1 MKKTVFK
8 ITSLI
13 LVLALLL
20 SFTVSCTGY
29 CTHKDEDGDGVCDL
43 CGENIGE
50 PACSHTDNDK
60 DGICD
65 KCGKN
70 LGKLPCS
77 HEDENRDGV
86 CDKCG
91 ENIGERTPSKDELL
105 EAAEE
110 ALAGNPYRIVT
121 SFTAECDN
129 PKYSKDISAL
139 FGGSSVEITVN
150 GGNVRVETPGNTSIY
165 YSVIIVN
172 NTAYVRYIDYRSF
185 ESLRVKSPLSAEQ
198 RSELWNVLPTRS
210 RLSVY
215 DFMEAEVSE
224 DGSRILCKNLS
235 PSVYDEIAGEL
246 DISDSSDKITNV
258 SFSDAEMT
266 VNFGDGKYDS
276 LVIDYT
282 LRCDIDGEAVSVNI
296 SAVMDYT
303 YEQVDYV
310 IIPEDASK
318 YKTVDFSSLI
328 TLFRN
333 SEVCEG

>member
-20 SFTVSCTGY
+20 SFTVSCSGT
-29 CTHKDEDGDGVCDL
+29 CEHKDEDGDGVCDL
-43 CGENIGE
+43 CGENVGE
-50 PACSHTDNDK
+50 PSCSHRDIDE
-60 DGICD
+60 DGVCD

-77 HEDENRDGV
+77 HEDEDRDGV

-91 ENIGERTPSKDELL
+91 ENIGEPAPSKDELL
-105 EAAEE
+105 EEAEA
-110 ALAGNPYRIVT
+110 ALAEKPYKIVT

-139 FGGSSVEITVN
+139 FGGSSVEITVG
-150 GGNVRVETPGNTSIY
+150 GGNIKVETPGSMSIY

-172 NTAYVRYIDYRSF
+172 NTAYVRYINYDSF
-185 ESLRVKSPLSAEQ
+185 ESFKVKSPMTDEE
-198 RSELWNVLPTRS
+198 RTELWNLLPTKS
-210 RLSVY
+210 RLSVF
-215 DFMEAEVSE
+215 DFTEAEVSE
-224 DGSRILCKNLS
+224 DGSRILCKSLS
-235 PSVYDEIAGEL
+235 PSVYDEIAAEL

-266 VNFGDGKYDS
+266 VNLSDGKYDS

-282 LRCDIDGEAVSVNI
+282 LRCDIDGEAVTVNI

-303 YEQVDYV
+303 YEQVDYI

-318 YKTVDFSSLI
+318 YKAVDFPSLI
-328 TLFRN
+328 TLFQS
-333 SEVCEG
+333 SEDSE